1 MLLSQFK
8 EDSEKQQNGTPIY
21 IGDATFFGRRFG
33 TPESKKVLKEL
44 RDKLF
49 GPLHKWTEQDDDI
62 LLGHWLTEYGIVNW
76 LNVEFES
83 EVSLWQKFLRFVKRD
98 KSKKIE
104 ILPYSKKAAKEI
116 FLDEEYF
123 LSLNNLLIR
132 DLNNFENFLYDA
144 AEEDIEALKKN

>member
-1 MLLSQFK
+1 MLLSSFK
-8 EDSEKQQNGTPIY
+8 EDTDKQKNGTPIY

-49 GPLHKWTEQDDDI
+49 GPLHKWTDQDDDI

-76 LNVEFES
+76 ENVLTEEN
-83 EVSLWQKFLRFVKRD
+83 EPLKYNRKTART
-98 KSKKIE
+98 
-104 ILPYSKKAAKEI
+104 I
-116 FLDEEYF
+116 FLDREYF
-123 LSLNNLLIR
+123 LSLNSILLR

-144 AEEDIEALKKN
+144 AEEDIETLKKN

>member
-49 GPLHKWTEQDDDI
+49 GPLHKWTDQDDDI
-62 LLGHWLTEYGIVNW
+62 LLGHWLTEYGIVGW
-76 LNVEFES
+76 EG
-83 EVSLWQKFLRFVKRD
+83 VKTED
-98 KSKKIE
+98 GE
-104 ILPYSKKAAKEI
+104 LPYNKKVARSI
-116 FLDEEYF
+116 FLDSEYF
-123 LSLNNLLIR
+123 LSLNSALIR